1 MKGQSLL
8 RTKTGVPPGFPVLPL
23 ASSVTVAKWLHS
35 LYLHFSHLNSENIFT
50 SALLFDLKGLGQG
63 SAHRKA
69 SNY

>member
-8 RTKTGVPPGFPVLPL
+8 RTKTGVPPGFPVL
-23 ASSVTVAKWLHS
+23 WLNGFIS